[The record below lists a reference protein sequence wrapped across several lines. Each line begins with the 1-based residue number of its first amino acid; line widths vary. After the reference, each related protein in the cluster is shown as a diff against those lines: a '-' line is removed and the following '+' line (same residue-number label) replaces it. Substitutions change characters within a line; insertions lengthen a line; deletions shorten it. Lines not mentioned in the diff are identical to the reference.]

1 MDCLLS
7 LKVKT
12 NIKKKV
18 NVNFECYIS
27 MKSDTKSLVVTVKP
41 CIQSH
46 EGAEKLG
53 EAKAGHLKAK
63 GARRLSVVKHNDRKH
78 DAAVSA

>member
-1 MDCLLS
+1 
-7 LKVKT
+7 
-12 NIKKKV
+12 
-18 NVNFECYIS
+18 

-53 EAKAGHLKAK
+53 EAKAKAGHLKAK